1 MWRFSHRGA
10 ISFPRFVKSLL
21 RGEEWGGGEYYTEQG
36 RNQVKKG
43 EKQTMERN
51 QDGESKRSEPGE
63 DEPLI
68 LDEIDI
74 EEVFVDGI
82 CGVY

>member
-1 MWRFSHRGA
+1 
-10 ISFPRFVKSLL
+10 
-21 RGEEWGGGEYYTEQG
+21 
-36 RNQVKKG
+36 
-43 EKQTMERN
+43 MERN

-68 LDEIDI
+68 LEEIDI